1 MMPWE
6 PLDRDVLQALRD
18 GQALCPEC
26 LGHKHRVVLISRDFL
41 GDREKRIALF
51 CNACGG
57 TGLEGN
63 VADEQRAKGS
73 R

>member
-6 PLDRDVLQALRD
+6 PLDGDVLQALRD

-41 GDREKRIALF
+41 GDRERRVALR
-51 CNACGG
+51 CDTCGG
-57 TGLEGN
+57 TGLEGGR
-63 VADEQRAKGS
+63 ATTQRQ
-73 R
+73 

>member
-26 LGHKHRVVLISRDFL
+26 LGHKHRVVLITRDFL
-41 GDREKRIALF
+41 GDRERRVAYRCTI
-51 CNACGG
+51 CGG
-57 TGLEGN
+57 TGLEGGC
-63 VADEQRAKGS
+63 ATTQS
-73 R
+73 Q